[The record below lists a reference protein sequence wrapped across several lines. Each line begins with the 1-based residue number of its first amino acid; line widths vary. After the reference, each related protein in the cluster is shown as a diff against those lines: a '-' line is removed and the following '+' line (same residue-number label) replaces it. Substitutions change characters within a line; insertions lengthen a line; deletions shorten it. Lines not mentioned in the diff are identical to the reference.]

1 LKKPNTTKIEPFT
14 DDVIRIF
21 KANRKCYG
29 TRRIK
34 EELKNE
40 GKILSRR
47 RIGRIMK
54 TNGLVSV
61 YTVANYKVHK
71 STCNNDKINNVVD
84 RKFDNRDILEV
95 TVSDL
100 TYVRVKGK
108 WNYVCLIT
116 DLHNREIL
124 GYSAGPNKTADLV
137 HKAFSTIKYNLKDIK
152 IFHTDRGNEF
162 KNNAIEDLLNGFG
175 INRSLSKKGCPYDN
189 AVAEALF
196 KTVKKE
202 FIYPNVFESLEH
214 LQLELFDYVNWYNNT
229 RLHSSLGYLTPIIYK
244 ISNLKKVV

>member
-1 LKKPNTTKIEPFT
+1 MCSVLKLPRSTYYYELQKPNTVKIEPFT

-21 KANRKCYG
+21 RANRKSYG

-34 EELKNE
+34 KELKNE

-84 RKFDNRDILEV
+84 RKFDNRDVLEV
-95 TVSDL
+95 VVSDL
-100 TYVRVKGK
+100 TYVRVNGK

-116 DLHNREIL
+116 DLHIREFI
-124 GYSAGPNKTADLV
+124 GYSAVPYKTADLV
-137 HKAFSTIKYNLKDIK
+137 HKAFSTIKYNLRDIQ
-152 IFHTDRGNEF
+152 IFHTDYTE
-162 KNNAIEDLLNGFG
+162 E
-175 INRSLSKKGCPYDN
+175 
-189 AVAEALF
+189 
-196 KTVKKE
+196 KTMPK
-202 FIYPNVFESLEH
+202 FY
-214 LQLELFDYVNWYNNT
+214 
-229 RLHSSLGYLTPIIYK
+229 
-244 ISNLKKVV
+244 